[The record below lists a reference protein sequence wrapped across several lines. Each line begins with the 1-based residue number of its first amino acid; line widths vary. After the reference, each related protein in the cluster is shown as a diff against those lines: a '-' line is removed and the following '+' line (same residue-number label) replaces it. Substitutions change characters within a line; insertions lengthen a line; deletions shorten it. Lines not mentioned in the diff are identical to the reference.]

1 MGAMYS
7 HLRIAVVAAVVL
19 AATAV
24 VPGRPPAGGALSEK
38 ELRAALL
45 DAVDFPEGWAS
56 DSARSAR
63 ERGFGVPE
71 PTERECRELFDSAED
86 TKASAGFA
94 KTRSGPFVTTVVA
107 SHEDED
113 AARGA
118 LDGLREATSECATI
132 HTREG
137 SPGGDSSIAYQ
148 AAALDVDEVGE
159 DSTAIRFNRQA
170 EEGESGETKVVAD
183 LVVARVG
190 AHLVRVA
197 QAGRDDSGTGDVADI
212 ADRAVRKL
220 EQVCDGRSPAPRQD
234 QPGTTDL

>member
-7 HLRIAVVAAVVL
+7 HLRTAVVAGVAL
-19 AATAV
+19 AATALL
-24 VPGRPPAGGALSEK
+24 PGRPVAADALSEK
-38 ELRAALL
+38 ELRVALL

-71 PTERECRELFDSAED
+71 PTERDCRELFDSAEE
-86 TKASAGFA
+86 TKARAGFA

-107 SHEDED
+107 AHEDEG
-113 AARGA
+113 AARRA
-118 LDGLREATSECATI
+118 LDGLREATAECATI

-137 SPGGDSSIAYQ
+137 TSGGATVAYE
-148 AAALDVDEVGE
+148 ATTLDVDRLGE
-159 DSTAIRFNRQA
+159 DSTAIRFSRRA
-170 EEGESGETKVVAD
+170 PEGETGDTRVVAD

-197 QAGRDDSGTGDVADI
+197 QAGRDDKGTGDVSDI
-212 ADRAVRKL
+212 AETAVRKL
-220 EQVCDGRSPAPRQD
+220 EDVCEGRSPAPRRD